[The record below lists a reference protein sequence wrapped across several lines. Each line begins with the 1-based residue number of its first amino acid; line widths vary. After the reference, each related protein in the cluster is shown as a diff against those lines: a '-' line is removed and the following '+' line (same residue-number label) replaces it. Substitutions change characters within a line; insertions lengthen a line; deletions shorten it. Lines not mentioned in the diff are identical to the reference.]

1 MSLTRE
7 ASRDDQP
14 SLAASLIAAP
24 RPADPELAARR
35 LRDWQ
40 GGLPVDHALHAH
52 FALPDVHALLLG
64 IADHSPYLWRL
75 ATADPDRLAALL
87 SRPPWISFAD
97 AIDAMTEGC
106 AAAVRAE
113 DTMVPLRR
121 GKATIALLLG
131 LADLGGAWTLDDVMQ
146 AMTIFADRAV
156 ASAVDALLRDAVGAG
171 KMLAGDGAPGPGS
184 GLAVLAM
191 GKGGAGELN
200 YSSDID
206 LVIFFDPAAP
216 RLAPDTVPPT
226 FYVRLAKGLV
236 RLLGERT
243 GDGYVL
249 RVDLRLRPDP
259 ASTGVAVSLPSAFAY
274 YEALG
279 QNWERAAYIKAR
291 PVAGDLALGAEF
303 LADLAPFIWRRYFD
317 YAAVADIH
325 AMKRQI
331 HAFKGHASV
340 AVAGH
345 DVKVGR
351 GGIREIEFF
360 VQTQQLIFGGRR
372 PKLRGARTL
381 DMLAGLAEDGWID
394 AAAAEDLARA
404 YRLLRMVEHRL
415 QMVDDEQTQRLPAD
429 ENGLHRLALFA
440 GFPDR
445 AAFETALVT
454 ELRTVEAHYARLF
467 EHAPGLDA
475 ATGSLVFSGD
485 TLDAETV
492 ETLGRMGFSRAR
504 EAVETVRG
512 WHFGR
517 RPATRGARARE
528 ILTELVPDLLEAFG
542 QSGDPDAA
550 LAGFDTALGRLP
562 AATELFSILR
572 SNAAL
577 RELYADMLGVA
588 PRLAATVA
596 ARPHLLDAAID
607 PALQRDAAPG
617 EIAARIAAG
626 TGTTEEVLDRA
637 RDVAREESFLIGLR
651 LLSGAAAPARAG
663 EAYSD
668 LAGAIL
674 RALLDRTEADF
685 AAEHGRVPGGALA
698 VVAMGKL
705 GSREMTAASDLDLLV
720 IYDADPNGPDSDGPR
735 PLAPSR
741 YYTRLAQRLIGAL
754 TAPTR
759 RGPLYQV
766 DMRLRPSGNQGPL
779 ATRFS
784 GFVQYQAGEAETWER
799 MALTRA
805 RVVAGDAGLGARIGE
820 AIRAA
825 LLRPP
830 QPGLGRQILDL
841 RALVEAGKPYA
852 GPWDLKLMPGG
863 QLDVEFLAQF
873 LVLRHA
879 SDHTDLLG
887 LSTTAVFAAARRDGV
902 LAPDAEDR
910 LTGAATLY
918 TDLSQ
923 IIRLAVDGAFDGDR
937 AGVGLKRR
945 LARAAAL
952 PDFASLQRHLAETA
966 DSVTATLATI
976 LSAKD

>member
-1 MSLTRE
+1 MSLEPER
-7 ASRDDQP
+7 SRRDGP
-14 SLAASLIAAP
+14 SLAASLVTAPRAAAP
-24 RPADPELAARR
+24 DLAENK
-35 LRDWQ
+35 LRDWRT
-40 GGLPVDHALHAH
+40 GLPAGHALHALV
-52 FALPDVHALLLG
+52 AQPGVAALLLG
-64 IADHSPYLWRL
+64 VADHSPYLWRL

-87 SRPPWISFAD
+87 LRPAWLSFDEAL
-97 AIDAMTEGC
+97 DAMAAGC
-106 AAAVRAE
+106 VAAASAE
-113 DTMVPLRR
+113 ATMPVLRR
-121 GKATIALLLG
+121 AKAAVALLLG
-131 LADLGGAWTLDDVMQ
+131 LSDLGGAWTLDAVME
-146 AMTIFADRAV
+146 AMTRFADRAV
-156 ASAVDALLRDAVGAG
+156 ACAVDSLLRDAAAAG
-171 KMLAGDGAPGPGS
+171 KILEADGAPGPGS
-184 GLAVLAM
+184 GLVVLAM

-206 LVIFFDPAAP
+206 LVIFYDPAAP
-216 RLAPDTVPPT
+216 RLAPDTVAPT
-226 FYVRLAKGLV
+226 FYVRLAKSLV

-259 ASTGVAVSLPSAFAY
+259 ASTGVAVSLPAAFAY

-372 PKLRGARTL
+372 PTLRGARTL
-381 DMLAGLAEDGWID
+381 AMLAGLAEDGWID
-394 AAAAEDLARA
+394 AAAADDLARA
-404 YRLLRMVEHRL
+404 YRLLRTVEHRL
-415 QMVDDEQTQRLPAD
+415 QMIDDEQTQRLPAD
-429 ENGLHRLALFA
+429 ASGLHRLALFA

-445 AAFETALVT
+445 AAFEDALLT
-454 ELRTVEAHYARLF
+454 EMKTVEAHYARLF
-467 EHAPGLDA
+467 EQASGLDA
-475 ATGSLVFSGD
+475 SAGVLVFSGD
-485 TLDAETV
+485 TLDPETV
-492 ETLGRMGFSRAR
+492 ETLGRMGFARAP
-504 EAVETVRG
+504 EAVEIVRG

-517 RPATRGARARE
+517 RPATRGGRARE
-528 ILTELVPDLLEAFG
+528 ILTELVPDLLEAFAR
-542 QSGDPDAA
+542 SGDPDAA
-550 LAGFDTALGRLP
+550 LAGFDAALGRLP

-588 PRLAATVA
+588 PRLASTVA
-596 ARPHLLDAAID
+596 VRPHLLDAAID
-607 PALQRDAAPG
+607 PALQRDAAPA
-617 EIAARIAAG
+617 EIEARIAAR

-651 LLSGAAAPARAG
+651 LLSGAIAPNRAG

-668 LAGAIL
+668 LGGAIL

-685 AAEHGRVPGGALA
+685 AADHGRVPGGALA

-705 GSREMTAASDLDLLV
+705 GSREMTASSDLDLLV
-720 IYDADPNGPDSDGPR
+720 IYDSDPDAPDSDGPR

-759 RGPLYQV
+759 RGPLYAV

-805 RVVAGDAGLGARIGE
+805 RVVAGDAGLGARIEG
-820 AIRAA
+820 AIQAA

-830 QPGLGRQILDL
+830 DPALGHQIKDL
-841 RALVEAGKPYA
+841 RALVEAGKPYE

-873 LVLRHA
+873 LVLRYATGHP
-879 SDHTDLLG
+879 DLFG
-887 LSTTAVFAAARRDGV
+887 LPTTAVFAAARRHGL
-902 LAPDAEDR
+902 LAPDAEDL
-910 LTGAATLY
+910 LTGAAALY
-918 TDLSQ
+918 TDLTQ
-923 IIRLAVDGAFDGDR
+923 IIRLSFDGIFDGDR
-937 AGVGLKRR
+937 PGTGLKRR
-945 LARAAAL
+945 LARAVAL
-952 PDFASLQRHLAETA
+952 PDHATLKRHIAETA
-966 DSVTATLATI
+966 EAVRARFDAI
-976 LSAKD
+976 LSAQD